1 MKTLKQLI
9 TESVNEYLR
18 EIEEAGNENA
28 VEEKMENVKKQ
39 LLYVKEKSTRKA

>member
-18 EIEEAGNENA
+18 EIEEAGNEECNGRKNR
-28 VEEKMENVKKQ
+28 KM
-39 LLYVKEKSTRKA
+39 

>member
-18 EIEEAGNENA
+18 EIETKIKTLSGTKEGPK
-28 VEEKMENVKKQ
+28 VEPI
-39 LLYVKEKSTRKA
+39 S

>member
-18 EIEEAGNENA
+18 EIEEAGN
-28 VEEKMENVKKQ
+28 VEC
-39 LLYVKEKSTRKA
+39 SG